1 MKKYMIIDKDNKK
14 RSTRNMT
21 VPILFHL
28 DESSLYEHIFER
40 YVQLENGIDEL
51 KQDLGIQNRHDNQ
64 IEINIEPWEN
74 MLKKE
79 GTQTNRK
86 TGRVLRKRRNHKNN
100 EITDTCI
107 IENTFN
113 LAIDQSITSLSSS
126 KDNNNSTTGY
136 VLWSI
141 TPFFIKWLLYSPSGE
156 VFRSGIKDI
165 PIIYSKDDEQKI
177 DNDVTAMNIPSL
189 LNTKNQSGG
198 KVSVV
203 ELGSGISGILP
214 ITLGN
219 YVDKYIATDQRGI
232 LNKLKENITGN
243 MSQLPLRSVKSV
255 TLGIDDTPKSD
266 NSNDDELVVTA
277 RRIKPRLSLEVQSID
292 WETFKLNQTT
302 QSTLY
307 PYLEEIKHEGAGTVY
322 VLAMDVIYNDFLIK
336 PFLETIKQIQAYYT
350 DSQQTVVCLVGIHL
364 RSQDVVTSFLEQAVI
379 EEELN
384 VFSVDTPEWEHSRF
398 NLYMIK

>member
-1 MKKYMIIDKDNKK
+1 
-14 RSTRNMT
+14 MT
-21 VPILFHL
+21 TPVLFHL

-40 YVQLENGIDEL
+40 YVQLEHGIDEL

-64 IEINIEPWEN
+64 IEINIEPWVDT
-74 MLKKE
+74 LKK
-79 GTQTNRK
+79 GSKPLSKKAGRASRK
-86 TGRVLRKRRNHKNN
+86 KRNHKND
-100 EITDTCI
+100 EATDTGTI
-107 IENTFN
+107 TNTFN
-113 LAIDQSITSLSSS
+113 LVIDQSITSLNSS

-156 VFRSGIKDI
+156 MFRYGMKDV

-177 DNDVTAMNIPSL
+177 DNDITNLDIPSL
-189 LNTKNQSGG
+189 LNTKNDSR
-198 KVSVV
+198 KASVI

-255 TLGIDDTPKSD
+255 TLGMDDIPLSD
-266 NSNDDELVVTA
+266 NTNDDELVA
-277 RRIKPRLSLEVQSID
+277 IPRRIKPRLCLEVQPID
-292 WETFKLNQTT
+292 WETFNLNQTT
-302 QSTLY
+302 ESKLY

-336 PFLETIKQIQAYYT
+336 PFLETIKQLQSYYT

-364 RSQDVVTSFLEQAVI
+364 RSQEVVTTFLEQAVI

-384 VFSVDTPEWEHSRF
+384 VFSVDTQEWEHSRF